1 MDSKYAEIIKWQEMK
16 QNGVITEAEF
26 EHEKQR
32 ILSGTDTVSKMNK
45 KQKNGARIL
54 FILTIIFLVIT
65 IIITIV
71 DINREDGDIMAEL
84 NYRTAVEM
92 NNMYNSDMAKRE
104 LQEAK
109 RELQKEKLINNIYEY
124 GRYVCAGI
132 TLVLFST
139 SVILKIKDKG
149 GIKIVD

>member
-1 MDSKYAEIIKWQEMK
+1 MNNKYAEIIKWQEMK
-16 QNGVITEAEF
+16 QNGVITEEEF
-26 EHEKQR
+26 EEEKQK
-32 ILSGTDTVSKMNK
+32 ILSSTDTVNK
-45 KQKNGARIL
+45 TNKEQRNGARIL

-84 NYRTAVEM
+84 NYKTAVEM

-132 TLVLFST
+132 TLVLFSM
-139 SVILKIKDKG
+139 SVILKIKNKG